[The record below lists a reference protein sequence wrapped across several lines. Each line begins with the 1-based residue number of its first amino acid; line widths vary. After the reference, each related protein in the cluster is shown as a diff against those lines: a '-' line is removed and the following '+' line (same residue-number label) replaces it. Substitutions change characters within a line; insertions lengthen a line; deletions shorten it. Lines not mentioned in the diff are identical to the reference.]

1 MEYRNYRIKRTF
13 TKQYKNFQSYK
24 KYLAADFQHRCGY
37 CNLLDT
43 EITSFFEIDHFV
55 PQSEINKH
63 PSFSYLINDY
73 KNLVY
78 SCRNCN
84 KEKSDLFEGNIV
96 DNPYENKK
104 FYDPGRM
111 DYNTIFY
118 RNKCGSICSNDSKG
132 KSMIVDLK
140 LYRPINNIAWIC
152 EQLDMLSGK
161 LQVLSNTETDPVRKS
176 LIKEAELET
185 LRYYKA
191 CKKIHIANFNNKNF
205 SINDI
210 LIY

>member
-1 MEYRNYRIKRTF
+1 MEFRDYRIKRTC
-13 TKQYKNFQSYK
+13 TKKYADYKYYK
-24 KYLAADFQHRCGY
+24 KYLAEDFHHRCAY
-37 CNLLDT
+37 CNLQDT
-43 EITSFFEIDHFV
+43 DITSFFEIDHFV
-55 PQSEINKH
+55 PQSEIKKH
-63 PSFSYLINDY
+63 PSLSYLVNDY
-73 KNLVY
+73 QNLIY

-84 KEKSDLFEGNIV
+84 GEKSDIFEGDIEVNSY
-96 DNPYENKK
+96 DNMK
-104 FYDPGRM
+104 FYDPEKV

-118 RNKCGSICSNDSKG
+118 RNRCGSICSNDSKG

-152 EQLDMLSGK
+152 EQLDILSEK
-161 LQVLSNTETDPVRKS
+161 LQTLGDTETDPKRKS

-191 CKKIHIANFNNKNF
+191 CKKIHTANFNNKHF

-210 LIY
+210 SI